1 VSTFFSIGII
11 ALFVA
16 AFVTFVGYYWFRSC
30 DGFTSTETMM
40 KKILEKKDEGFQ
52 DTGSGSNIAVPAAKR
67 RTSKR
72 MESGSMST
80 GSGPKYTVSNKM
92 PPGQMGSADMR
103 PTDMGSEQM
112 GSRQM
117 EGFNDSMVNDK
128 SKIAH
133 SKGKKE
139 GFAGPSVGAGE
150 PNCMH
155 VSSDAA
161 ALYDMLSRRTS
172 TTEEGPDDLREL
184 KQILSKISCFKKDL
198 LAVAGVVEA
207 TRYQKFATAHDLEP
221 VAETT
226 ARCFAKTIP
235 QRDLSLSLDKWG
247 SRGTFL
253 LKRLCTSEN
262 LSDSEE
268 NEALRY
274 FGDAMADIT
283 EIALGKCCNSD
294 VGIIAGQPQP
304 RMVGGFEPVENEIL
318 RPYDGYY

>member
-1 VSTFFSIGII
+1 MPPK
-11 ALFVA
+11 A
-16 AFVTFVGYYWFRSC
+16 R
-30 DGFTSTETMM
+30 MM
-40 KKILEKKDEGFQ
+40 
-52 DTGSGSNIAVPAAKR
+52 GSEQMGSVP
-67 RTSKR
+67 KR
-72 MESGSMST
+72 M
-80 GSGPKYTVSNKM
+80 GSGPRRMGSGPRYRAPKKM
-92 PPGQMGSADMR
+92 GSGHMGSGHMGSGHMGSGEMESEEMGSADMR
-103 PTDMGSEQM
+103 PTDMGSMDM
-112 GSRQM
+112 GS
-117 EGFNDSMVNDK
+117 G
-128 SKIAH
+128 I
-133 SKGKKE
+133 E

-161 ALYDMLSRRTS
+161 ALYDMLSNRPS

-198 LAVAGVVEA
+198 LGVAGVVEA

-268 NEALRY
+268 NDALRY